1 MPWYVRCSQV
11 HRAVARMRTRISPRP
26 GSGTENERTSS
37 ARGATSTP
45 ARIVAGTS
53 TLIGAHCTGALRPW
67 EGDHDRPQTAQR
79 RSDAADPDRSLAAG
93 RFSGFALGQLDL
105 CATAAVR
112 IGGPRGDVPRLRLAA
127 LRDTPRHQPADR
139 RAVHVP
145 ELAVQPT
152 SARRLPVVCRLA
164 SGCRSVFGAAGR
176 AAPRWAVALALR
188 DDHVSGVA
196 LRQHETARR
205 DRKLHRAHQA
215 AARPAARGHRR
226 RHDLD
231 QLPLAPGVGFAR
243 AVLHMHRPI
252 RACRGAGANRL
263 RRSGIE
269 RGPDEPAPAGRAAR
283 PHRSISLRY
292 PAADVEHPL
301 PHPAERDLP
310 RRGGVPPRVFHRR
323 PSDAHLR
330 GGVVPDRVDAL
341 VGIDAGT
348 TALKTGVVTLDG
360 RLLALET
367 EPYGLSQPEPDAA
380 EQDGQAWWAALAT
393 TTRRALQRVG
403 RHVQVVGV
411 SIGGQAPTFIAT
423 DAEMRPTA
431 PAVTWM
437 DQRSVP
443 VAEALYARLGHSVPV
458 WGSWP
463 AQAAWFS
470 QHRPD
475 ALGRTRWF
483 FGCPDYLT
491 ARLTRTP
498 VMSLYVS
505 QAEVDA
511 GGLDTR
517 LVPPQHDAGEVVGG
531 VHTSAALETGLLE
544 GTPVVSGFVDGVLG
558 VLGSGARQ
566 PGDACMNGGTSGTF
580 STVCLPPLGYELLGV
595 RVLGGG
601 AINTSGKALDWF
613 VQQIGPRG
621 SAYEELLDETASVA
635 AGADGLL
642 FLPHLAGERSP

>member
-1 MPWYVRCSQV
+1 M
-11 HRAVARMRTRISPRP
+11 
-26 GSGTENERTSS
+26 
-37 ARGATSTP
+37 
-45 ARIVAGTS
+45 
-53 TLIGAHCTGALRPW
+53 
-67 EGDHDRPQTAQR
+67 
-79 RSDAADPDRSLAAG
+79 PDR
-93 RFSGFALGQLDL
+93 
-105 CATAAVR
+105 
-112 IGGPRGDVPRLRLAA
+112 I
-127 LRDTPRHQPADR
+127 
-139 RAVHVP
+139 
-145 ELAVQPT
+145 
-152 SARRLPVVCRLA
+152 
-164 SGCRSVFGAAGR
+164 
-176 AAPRWAVALALR
+176 
-188 DDHVSGVA
+188 
-196 LRQHETARR
+196 
-205 DRKLHRAHQA
+205 
-215 AARPAARGHRR
+215 
-226 RHDLD
+226 
-231 QLPLAPGVGFAR
+231 
-243 AVLHMHRPI
+243 
-252 RACRGAGANRL
+252 
-263 RRSGIE
+263 
-269 RGPDEPAPAGRAAR
+269 
-283 PHRSISLRY
+283 
-292 PAADVEHPL
+292 
-301 PHPAERDLP
+301 
-310 RRGGVPPRVFHRR
+310 
-323 PSDAHLR
+323 
-330 GGVVPDRVDAL
+330 DAL

-437 DQRSVP
+437 DQRPVP

-642 FLPHLAGERSP
+642 FLPHLAGERSPVRDPRTRGAWVGLTLAHDRRHLLRAVLEGVAFSFRALQCTIEAEGAVVRDVRSVGGQARSPLWNQIKADILNRPVRVPEVVEAAVTGSAILAARGVGAFRSNEEAGRNMVRIAHQFEPDPRRAAVYEELFDMYCGLYPALRETSWRLHDLGGS